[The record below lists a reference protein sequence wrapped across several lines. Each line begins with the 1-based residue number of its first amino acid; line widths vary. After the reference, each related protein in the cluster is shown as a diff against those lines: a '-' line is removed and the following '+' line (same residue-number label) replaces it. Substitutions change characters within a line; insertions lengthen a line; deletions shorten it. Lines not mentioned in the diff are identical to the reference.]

1 MALRTRALALALLAG
16 VVAVSSAS
24 AGSSTRQGLTVTSSL
39 DGKTVL
45 PLRSH
50 WIANPNDTQSIDHV
64 DFFIDGFHAWT
75 QHQAPWY
82 YGGQGNW
89 LVTTFLKPGV
99 HKFVIRA
106 YDTADQTAVDTV
118 QARAVAP
125 PAPPAKLAG
134 SWRSA
139 TRRPFGLAGT
149 LLIAKNGWTL
159 GPNNVVDAQYLTNG
173 SIVLGPQIIDRAEQ
187 VSAPCGSSPPHAWK
201 ATIAAGGKSMTLA
214 PVGKDPCAIRAAI
227 FKGTWTRSR

>member
-1 MALRTRALALALLAG
+1 MTIRARILSLALLAG
-16 VVAVSSAS
+16 VVAVSSAL
-24 AGSSTRQGLTVTSSL
+24 AGSSDTSFTVTSSL

-89 LVTTFLKPGV
+89 LITTVLKPGM
-99 HKFVIRA
+99 HKFVVRA
-106 YDTADQTAVDTV
+106 YDVANQMAVDTV
-118 QARAVAP
+118 QARIVAP
-125 PAPPAKLAG
+125 PKPPAKLAG
-134 SWRSA
+134 SWKSA
-139 TRRPFGLAGT
+139 TPRPFGLAGT
-149 LLIAKNGWTL
+149 LYIAKNGWTL
-159 GPNNVVDAQYLTNG
+159 GPNNFVDAQYLTNG
-173 SIVLGPQIIDRAEQ
+173 SIVLGPQIVDRPEQ
-187 VSAPCGSSPPHAWK
+187 ARAPCGSDPRHTWK
-201 ATIAAGGKSMTLA
+201 ATIAAGDKKMTLA

-227 FKGTWTRSR
+227 FKGTWTRRR